1 MPDPNPQGVYLTP
14 EQFQT
19 LQRGQLLLQKLSQ
32 TPSTKRSFERLVKEI
47 VPEVQTTADIV
58 QEEAAPYIEQITA
71 VGKKL
76 DDFLAAQEAREAAS
90 ADAAA
95 NASLSEAFVK
105 LRAEGLTEA
114 GEAEVKKAMVERNIA
129 DPYAAF
135 ALWERNNPKP
145 PEGLAAWEPDSWNF
159 AKNAV
164 GRNVD
169 ELFKNPDLWADE
181 EVGHVLADLR
191 RPQQS

>member
-71 VGKKL
+71 VGTKL

-181 EVGHVLADLR
+181 EAGRVLADLR
-191 RPQQS
+191 RPQQI

>member
-191 RPQQS
+191 RPQQI

>member
-181 EVGHVLADLR
+181 EAGRVLADLR
-191 RPQQS
+191 RPQQI

>member
-169 ELFKNPDLWADE
+169 ELFKNPDLWSDE
-181 EVGHVLADLR
+181 EVGRVLADLR
-191 RPQQS
+191 RPQQI

>member
-164 GRNVD
+164 GRNID

-191 RPQQS
+191 RPQQI

>member
-1 MPDPNPQGVYLTP
+1 M
-14 EQFQT
+14 
-19 LQRGQLLLQKLSQ
+19 
-32 TPSTKRSFERLVKEI
+32 
-47 VPEVQTTADIV
+47 

-191 RPQQS
+191 RPQQI

>member
-181 EVGHVLADLR
+181 EVGRVLADLR
-191 RPQQS
+191 RPQQI